1 MQNRNG
7 TVQVTTLDR
16 VSGIHKPGTV
26 RNEKQNYAVESRN
39 LSMKNAALVH
49 PEIYSQAKA
58 FCIFFSPESLK
69 YHGLSSVCVPGHIYY
84 ILMINPQHKQQKLH
98 SQHALNTFST
108 GTELFFLIL

>member
-16 VSGIHKPGTV
+16 VSGIHKPGTL

-58 FCIFFSPESLK
+58 FCIFFFPRELEISWVKQCLCPRA
-69 YHGLSSVCVPGHIYY
+69 Y
-84 ILMINPQHKQQKLH
+84 ILHIND
-98 SQHALNTFST
+98 
-108 GTELFFLIL
+108 